1 MKSSHRGEE
10 DIMKR
15 ASSINIITETRDNG
29 EYVGIHAFIDD
40 NGRGALDAVMDVMDF
55 YHGCCPITAQLVAVV
70 GQALSY
76 YHAYILP
83 FVEENRHDAITY
95 PGAGVPDDGST
106 HVTLTIDATS
116 KVIAIYDDMADNI
129 TEMDW
134 DDISSAE
141 ETIDAICATSR
152 HR

>member
-1 MKSSHRGEE
+1 
-10 DIMKR
+10 MKR
-15 ASSINIITETRDNG
+15 ASSVNIITETRDNG
-29 EYVGIHAFIDD
+29 EYVGIHALIDD

-95 PGAGVPDDGST
+95 PGAGVPDDNST

-116 KVIAIYDDMADNI
+116 KVIAIYDDMADDI

-141 ETIDAICATSR
+141 ETIDVICATSG

>member
-1 MKSSHRGEE
+1 M
-10 DIMKR
+10 
-15 ASSINIITETRDNG
+15 
-29 EYVGIHAFIDD
+29 
-40 NGRGALDAVMDVMDF
+40 
-55 YHGCCPITAQLVAVV
+55 
-70 GQALSY
+70 
-76 YHAYILP
+76 
-83 FVEENRHDAITY
+83 
-95 PGAGVPDDGST
+95 PDDGST

>member
-1 MKSSHRGEE
+1 
-10 DIMKR
+10 MKR

-29 EYVGIHAFIDD
+29 EYVGIHALIDD

-83 FVEENRHDAITY
+83 FVEDNRHDAITY
-95 PGAGVPDDGST
+95 PGAGVPDDNST
-106 HVTLTIDATS
+106 HVTLTIDVTS
-116 KVIAIYDDMADNI
+116 KVIAIYDDMADDV

-134 DDISSAE
+134 ADIGSAE
-141 ETIDAICATSR
+141 ETIDAICATSG

>member
-1 MKSSHRGEE
+1 MRQT
-10 DIMKR
+10 
-15 ASSINIITETRDNG
+15 SSINIITEIRDNG

-55 YHGCCPITAQLVAVV
+55 YHGCCPITARLVAVV
-70 GQALSY
+70 GQALAD

-95 PGAGVPDDGST
+95 PGAGVPDEGST
-106 HVTLTIDATS
+106 HVTLTIDVTS
-116 KVIAIYDDMADNI
+116 KVIAIYDDVADDI

-134 DDISSAE
+134 DDINSAE
-141 ETIDAICATSR
+141 ETIDIICATSG